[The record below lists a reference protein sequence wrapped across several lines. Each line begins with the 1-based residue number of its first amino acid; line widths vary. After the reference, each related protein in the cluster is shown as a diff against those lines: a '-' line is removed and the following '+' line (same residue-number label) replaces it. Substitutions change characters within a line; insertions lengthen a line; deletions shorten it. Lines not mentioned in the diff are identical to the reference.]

1 MDNII
6 TQLLTESTSGKLDI
20 WLFGAVFLGGII
32 TSLSPCTLGLL
43 PIIVGYVGGCSDNT
57 SKKTAIQIAFF
68 VVGLSLVL
76 TALGITAAIAGKA
89 FGFHA
94 NPVWAIVMAS
104 LILIMGLSLLEVIE
118 IPMPN
123 IIKQMPQNKENS
135 LVLYPLLIGAAFAF
149 ASSPCS
155 TPVLAGI
162 MAYTSL
168 KANIIFGGL
177 LLFFFSLGQGVVLII
192 AGLFTS
198 LFKKISYFKVVSG
211 YFVKFSGIILVI
223 AASYIYLKSFQI
235 I

>member
-6 TQLLTESTSGKLDI
+6 TQLLADNAHTKLDM

-43 PIIVGYVGGCSDNT
+43 PIIIGYVGGCSEN
-57 SKKTAIQIAFF
+57 SNKKTAIQITFF
-68 VVGLSLVL
+68 VIGLSLVL

-94 NPVWAIVMAS
+94 NPIWAIVMAS
-104 LILIMGLSLLEVIE
+104 LILIMGLSLLEIIE
-118 IPMPN
+118 IPMPS
-123 IIKQMPQNKENS
+123 IIKQMPQNKGNS

-177 LLFFFSLGQGVVLII
+177 LLFFFSLGQGVVLVI
-192 AGLFTS
+192 AGLSTS
-198 LFKKISYFKVVSG
+198 LFKRISYFKSISG
-211 YFVKFSGIILVI
+211 YFVKFSGIILII

-235 I
+235 L